1 MKRIGVKGKNSMITA
16 IDEISFREIIKG
28 EVTEIKYEADI
39 SLNHIF
45 CCCNC
50 LIQKDLQKLAKLTEE
65 GMKERCR
72 ELFGK
77 NCVWYKLAIALHN
90 SQCLSMD
97 ECSDIFELYPDSTLS
112 MKYLSI
118 LPPTL
123 MLFFW
128 LSFVSNVHLL
138 AYNVCHQFSAWNVD
152 QGPIYTQLPIYVW
165 ALKDRNKIY
174 VAKVITA
181 TPHQIS
187 APNARILASG
197 VTKKK

>member
-1 MKRIGVKGKNSMITA
+1 MITA

-77 NCVWYKLAIALHN
+77 NCV
-90 SQCLSMD
+90 
-97 ECSDIFELYPDSTLS
+97 
-112 MKYLSI
+112 
-118 LPPTL
+118 
-123 MLFFW
+123 
-128 LSFVSNVHLL
+128 
-138 AYNVCHQFSAWNVD
+138 
-152 QGPIYTQLPIYVW
+152 
-165 ALKDRNKIY
+165 
-174 VAKVITA
+174 
-181 TPHQIS
+181 
-187 APNARILASG
+187 
-197 VTKKK
+197 